1 MPGVKP
7 NVTRAAM
14 AGENAQ
20 AVMGAGAAGDAMSGP
35 IVAIGQKVAARLARM
50 PGATSAVNA
59 ALMRVVTKHVE
70 VKHAVS
76 RVGKHA
82 VSCVGK
88 HVASSAV
95 TYVATCAVN
104 NAASRTSK
112 ARTSAKRA
120 HHASRVRRVS
130 LETAAGLS
138 AHARGAVIAR
148 NAASAQQ
155 SSAQQQMLPSRTLQR
170 PTGLP
175 WQQPRVEWRQ
185 TPGRK
190 HRAVSALSGVVSGV
204 VAMNAVMSRVQICA
218 GIVRMSDKVSA
229 RLKHKVSKK
238 VSARTFLMPHL

>member
-20 AVMGAGAAGDAMSGP
+20 AVMGAGAAGDAVSGP

-59 ALMRVVTKHVE
+59 ALMRVE

-155 SSAQQQMLPSRTLQR
+155 SNAQQQMLPSRTLQR

-238 VSARTFLMPHL
+238 VSAKTFLMPHL

>member
-59 ALMRVVTKHVE
+59 ALMRVVVKHVAMKRAE
-70 VKHAVS
+70 M
-76 RVGKHA
+76 KHA

-104 NAASRTSK
+104 NVASRTSK

-229 RLKHKVSKK
+229 RLKHKVSNT